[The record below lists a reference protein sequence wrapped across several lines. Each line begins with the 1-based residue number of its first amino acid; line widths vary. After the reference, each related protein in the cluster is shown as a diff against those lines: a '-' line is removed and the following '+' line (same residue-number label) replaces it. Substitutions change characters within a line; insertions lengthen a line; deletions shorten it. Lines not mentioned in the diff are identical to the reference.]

1 MMEVRFHTDNLL
13 VTMDPGIPF
22 QLLAMLVRSPHRITQ
37 LFNSLQVRY
46 ITKTTQIPLFIQ
58 TNSVSAV
65 TMQDNTLLGEI
76 WVTNKQQSTTS

>member
-22 QLLAMLVRSPHRITQ
+22 QLLAMLVRSPHRIMRS
-37 LFNSLQVRY
+37 FNSLQVRY
-46 ITKTTQIPLFIQ
+46 ITKTTQIPLSIQ

-65 TMQDNTLLGEI
+65 RMQYKTLLGEM
-76 WVTNKQQSTTS
+76 